1 MEIRGLNSKEEL
13 TDLFGLYE
21 KVFKKTPL
29 SYFKNRLLNDPYF
42 APQDVRVAIEDDR
55 IVSTITVY
63 RRKMYWRGKEVTFG
77 GIGNVATLPEY
88 GGRGLSTGV
97 MNNAIAYIKQNG
109 FLLSILY
116 TGINRF
122 YERVGFITPQAW
134 RARLTITEIASG
146 QFKIREFEPSD
157 LNAVQE
163 LYLRFNKK
171 SNGPLIREPEYWRA
185 NLLFA
190 EENERFLVAEKDKVQ
205 AYIRVVPENTKGEVW
220 EFAYD
225 DENAFLELLSFVSNL
240 LDKKELTTAAILPR
254 NFFQKDL
261 PVKIEYEPSDIT
273 MYLVLNPEVKK
284 IIGEFE
290 NYCFWWTDNF

>member
-1 MEIRGLNSKEEL
+1 MEIRGLKSKEEL

-42 APQDVRVAIEDDR
+42 VPQDVRVAIEDNR

-97 MNNAIAYIKQNG
+97 MNNAIAYMKQNG

-122 YERVGFITPQAW
+122 YERAGFITPQAW
-134 RARLTITEIASG
+134 QARLTITEIASG
-146 QFKIREFEPSD
+146 QFKIREFEQSD

-190 EENERFLVAEKDKVQ
+190 EKNERFLVAEKDKVQ

-225 DENAFLELLSFVSNL
+225 DENAFLELLSFVSNF

-254 NFFQKDL
+254 DFFQKDL